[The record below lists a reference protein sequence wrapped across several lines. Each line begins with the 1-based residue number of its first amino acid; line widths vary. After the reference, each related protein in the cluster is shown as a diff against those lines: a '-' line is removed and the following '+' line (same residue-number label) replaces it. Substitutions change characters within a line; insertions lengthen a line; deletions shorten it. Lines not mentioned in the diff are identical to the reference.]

1 MLYQRKKNSTKI
13 KLKRS
18 KKQKALECYC
28 ESFDGSE
35 DARKNIK
42 KKKKKKE
49 KGQPLARSPSIVS
62 VPLWPVWNF
71 FFLLQSRRRKRLN
84 RVQMARYRRAV
95 SRNRIRARLRPVACR
110 SRPRPRIQGTSKSR
124 AGRTPWKPGWW
135 PGDWSCSTV
144 STSDICICDH
154 HPASFVQLALWT
166 IH

>member
-1 MLYQRKKNSTKI
+1 MRILWLWRSEERVQRRTKEYI
-13 KLKRS
+13 K
-18 KKQKALECYC
+18 Q
-28 ESFDGSE
+28 
-35 DARKNIK
+35 
-42 KKKKKKE
+42 

-62 VPLWPVWNF
+62 VPLWSVWNF

-144 STSDICICDH
+144 STSDICVCDQNSD
-154 HPASFVQLALWT
+154 SFVQL
-166 IH
+166 

>member
-1 MLYQRKKNSTKI
+1 MRILW
-13 KLKRS
+13 LWRS
-18 KKQKALECYC
+18 KERVRRRTKEYIKQ
-28 ESFDGSE
+28 
-35 DARKNIK
+35 
-42 KKKKKKE
+42 

-62 VPLWPVWNF
+62 VPLWSVWNF

-144 STSDICICDH
+144 STSDICVCDH
-154 HPASFVQLALWT
+154 NSDSFVQL
-166 IH
+166 